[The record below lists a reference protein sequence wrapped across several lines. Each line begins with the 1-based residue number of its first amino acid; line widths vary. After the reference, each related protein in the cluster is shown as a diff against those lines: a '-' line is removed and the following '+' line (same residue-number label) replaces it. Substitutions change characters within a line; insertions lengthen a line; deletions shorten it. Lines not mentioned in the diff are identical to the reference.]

1 MLPAHT
7 LSRFSHVFSSLAPSA
22 ILFSAA
28 WCSAASPGANAVPQ
42 PAAQPASPAPRPP
55 DVLLILADDM
65 GFSDIGCYGGE
76 IRTPNLDRLGR
87 EGVRFSQAYNAAR
100 CCPTRASLLTGQYP
114 HRAGIGHMVSN
125 YGTPAYQGYLREDC
139 VTIAEALRAAGYH
152 TWMTGKW
159 HVGGNQAPNVP
170 ATWRPGTPEQPGPL
184 DRGFQRFFGTLGG
197 AGSYFRPP
205 MLMDQR
211 QFVVPGGEP
220 FYYTDE
226 IGRHA
231 CDFIRDAA
239 RQDDPFFGY
248 VAFTAPHWP
257 LHALP
262 EDIERYRTR
271 YRDGWDALRAERFAA
286 LQREGLLPPGQTL
299 PPRDEKAPA
308 WETLDPA
315 RRDWESQRMAVYAA
329 MLDRLDQNVGR
340 ILDCLEATGR
350 RDNTL
355 VIFLADNGGC
365 AEAALPDGSNM
376 ERYRVPTSSGKLP
389 RMGNNPGI
397 EPGPEDTFQT
407 YDLPWAN
414 VSNTPFRRFKSW
426 VHEGGI
432 ATPLILN
439 HPALNSRSGRIVHT
453 PCHIID
459 LMPTILDLAG
469 ATYPTTRDDHTVP
482 TLPGRS
488 LVATAKAETEPGER
502 TLFWEHEGNR
512 AVRAGNLKLVSEYGS
527 AWELYDL
534 TQDRSETHNLA
545 AENPGEVA
553 ALAGKWEAWAKEAG
567 VRDWSQL
574 KRSRA
579 VESSSRAR

>member
-1 MLPAHT
+1 MIP
-7 LSRFSHVFSSLAPSA
+7 SRFSPHSRRIILQRSALGTVLVAALCGTLAPRANAASQ
-22 ILFSAA
+22 SAA
-28 WCSAASPGANAVPQ
+28 PATTSVP
-42 PAAQPASPAPRPP
+42 ARPP
-55 DVLLILADDM
+55 NVLLILADDM

-114 HRAGIGHMVSN
+114 HRAGVGHMVSN
-125 YGTPAYQGYLREDC
+125 LGTPAYQGFLREDC
-139 VTIAEALRAAGYH
+139 VTIAEALQAAGYH

-170 ATWRPGTPEQPGPL
+170 ATWRPGTSEQPGPL
-184 DRGFQRFFGTLGG
+184 DRGFARFFGTLGG
-197 AGSYFRPP
+197 AGSYYRPP
-205 MLMDQR
+205 MLMNQR

-231 CDFIRDAA
+231 CDFIRNAA
-239 RQDDPFFGY
+239 GSSAPFFGY

-286 LQREGLLPPGQTL
+286 VRREGLLPADQKL
-299 PPRDEKAPA
+299 PPRDEHAPA
-308 WETLDPA
+308 WETLDPQ
-315 RRDWESQRMAVYAA
+315 RREWESLRMAVYAA

-340 ILDCLEATGR
+340 ILECLEATGR

-365 AEAALPDGSNM
+365 AEEFPPDGRNVA
-376 ERYRVPTSSGKLP
+376 RYHLPTSRGTLP
-389 RMGNNPGI
+389 RMGNNPAI
-397 EPGPEDTFQT
+397 EPGPEDTFQS
-407 YDLPWAN
+407 YGLPWAN
-414 VSNTPFRRFKSW
+414 ASNTPFRRFKIW
-426 VHEGGI
+426 THEGGI

-439 HPALNSRSGRIVHT
+439 HPALNSRDGRIVDA

-459 LMPTILDLAG
+459 LMPTILELTG
-469 ATYPTTRDDHTVP
+469 AAYPDERDGRAVQP
-482 TLPGRS
+482 LPGRS
-488 LVATAKAETEPGER
+488 LVAAAKGDNAAGER
-502 TLFWEHEGNR
+502 TLFWEHSGNR
-512 AVRAGNLKLVSEYGS
+512 AVRVGNLKLVSEYGS
-527 AWELYDL
+527 GWELYDL
-534 TQDRSETHNLA
+534 ARDRSETRNLA
-545 AENPGEVA
+545 AERPGEVA
-553 ALAGKWEAWAKEAG
+553 ALARRWDAWAAEVG
-567 VRDWSQL
+567 VRDWAEL
-574 KRSRA
+574 RGR
-579 VESSSRAR
+579 